1 MEIQILIVE
10 DDAVWRSMLARF
22 LNSEPGLQV
31 IHTTATK
38 EEALAFCTS
47 HTVDVVLMDLNLTEH
62 HLDGLQATLSLSLTG
77 NEARV
82 IVLTSLTDERTILD
96 AFTAGAIQYVSK
108 SDFRLIPGTIREAM
122 RSRSPQ
128 SVLVREFLR
137 LKEAE
142 QYNRLTLA
150 EKEIISLSEAGNG
163 RQAMMRSLRKSEGT
177 LKNQITSILRKF
189 NSKSLK
195 EVVRAIKSRGLT
207 DRELEL

>member
-62 HLDGLQATLSLSLTG
+62 HLDGLQATLELSLTG

>member
-22 LNSEPGLQV
+22 LNSEPGFHV

-38 EEALAFCTS
+38 EEAVAFCTS
-47 HTVDVVLMDLNLTEH
+47 RKVDVVLMDLNLTAN
-62 HLDGLQATLSLSLTG
+62 HLDGLEATLELSLAG

-82 IVLTSLTDERTILD
+82 IALTSLADERTILD
-96 AFTAGAIQYVSK
+96 AFTAGALQYVNK
-108 SDFRLIPGTIREAM
+108 TDFRLIPATIRETM
-122 RSRSPQ
+122 RSGSPQ
-128 SVLVREFLR
+128 SILVKEFLR
-137 LKEAE
+137 LKESE

-150 EKEIISLSEAGNG
+150 EKEIISLSVAGNG
-163 RQAMMRSLRKSEGT
+163 RQAMMLSLHKSEGT

-195 EVVRAIKSRGLT
+195 DVVRAIKSRGLT

>member
-38 EEALAFCTS
+38 EEALTFCTS

-62 HLDGLQATLSLSLTG
+62 HLDGLQATLELSLTG

>member
-1 MEIQILIVE
+1 MEIQIVIVE
-10 DDAVWRSMLARF
+10 DDAVWRSMLAKF

-38 EEALAFCTS
+38 EEAVSFCTS
-47 HTVDVVLMDLNLTEH
+47 HKVDVVLMDLNLTDN
-62 HLDGLQATLSLSLTG
+62 HLDGLEATLELSLLG

-82 IVLTSLTDERTILD
+82 IVLTSLEDERTILD

-108 SDFRLIPGTIREAM
+108 PDFRKIPGTIREVM
-122 RSRSPQ
+122 HSRSPQ
-128 SVLVREFLR
+128 SILVKEFLR
-137 LKEAE
+137 LKETE
-142 QYNRLTLA
+142 QYNRLTFA

-163 RQAMMRSLRKSEGT
+163 RQAMMLSLRKSEGT

-195 EVVRAIKSRGLT
+195 DVVRVIKSRGLT

>member
-38 EEALAFCTS
+38 EEALAFCTN

-62 HLDGLQATLSLSLTG
+62 HLDGLQATLELSLTG

-82 IVLTSLTDERTILD
+82 IVLTSVADERTILD